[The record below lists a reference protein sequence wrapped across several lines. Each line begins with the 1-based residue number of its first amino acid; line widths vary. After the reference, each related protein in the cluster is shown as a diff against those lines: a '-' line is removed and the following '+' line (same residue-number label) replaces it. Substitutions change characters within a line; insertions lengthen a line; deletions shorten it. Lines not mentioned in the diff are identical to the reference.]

1 MIDNIDNDGA
11 EACQRLAERCY
22 EKYVTH
28 GRADPLPENL
38 RKLRLGP
45 GWRRRAMARGDLLL
59 IRPAPDVALD
69 TLLRRERLERLGRG
83 GRKPGWGKI
92 TRLARH
98 YLAHPRL
105 KGELIKL
112 ANHNSVDPVKLQAAV
127 KREIKNRMEA
137 AA

>member
-1 MIDNIDNDGA
+1 MIDRIDNDGA
-11 EACQRLAERCY
+11 EACQRLAERCF

-38 RKLRLGP
+38 RKLRLEP

-59 IRPAPDVALD
+59 IRPAPTVSME
-69 TLLRRERLERLGRG
+69 TMLRRERLERLG
-83 GRKPGWGKI
+83 GRRAPGWGKV

-105 KGELIKL
+105 KGDLISL
-112 ANHNSVDPVKLQAAV
+112 AKHNSVDPVKLQAAV